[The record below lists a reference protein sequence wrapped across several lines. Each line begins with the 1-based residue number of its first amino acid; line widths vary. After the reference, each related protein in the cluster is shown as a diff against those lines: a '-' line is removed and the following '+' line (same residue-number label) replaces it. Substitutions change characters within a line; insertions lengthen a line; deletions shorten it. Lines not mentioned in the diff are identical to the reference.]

1 MKVKDFKNLP
11 DEFDSLDVFMS
22 ERTTDFTYGL
32 VNSFRIKEIN
42 FSEEPDGEV
51 LAREK
56 VLILDEE

>member
-11 DEFDSLDVFMS
+11 KEFDNLDVFMS
-22 ERTTDFTYGL
+22 QRTTEFTYGL
-32 VNSFRIKEIN
+32 VNSFRIREIN

-51 LAREK
+51 YAKEK

>member
-11 DEFDSLDVFMS
+11 EEFDNLDVFMS

-32 VNSFRIKEIN
+32 VNSFKIKEIN

>member
-11 DEFDSLDVFMS
+11 KEFDNLDVFMS